1 MTVEPLRR
9 TVLQLHKKMEEIELY
24 LDDAKDTM
32 VKALKHLSIEL
43 TKIRAGKAS
52 AQMLD
57 GIQVEYYGTM
67 TPLNQVASVN
77 TPDARTIVVKPF
89 ERKLIGEVEKAIRNS
104 NVGLAPNNDG
114 ELIRLSVPPLTEER
128 RRDLVKKVKQE
139 VEVAKVNV
147 RNIRKDTNEDIRK
160 LTKEGIS
167 EDLVKQGEERVQ
179 KLTDAFIARIDD
191 TFVAKEK
198 DILSV

>member
-32 VKALKHLSIEL
+32 EKALKHLSIEL